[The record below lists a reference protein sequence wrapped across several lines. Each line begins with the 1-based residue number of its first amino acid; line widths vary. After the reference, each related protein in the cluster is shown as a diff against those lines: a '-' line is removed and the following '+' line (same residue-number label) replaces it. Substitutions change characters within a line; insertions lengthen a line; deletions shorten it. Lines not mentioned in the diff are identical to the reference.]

1 MTQNIKDLLKQSG
14 LSPLPGDLQTAILER
29 IYNLEHKRS
38 RNRLIG
44 FGFFSLM
51 SFGGL
56 MVSFVKLW
64 TNLKLAGVPEFVSL
78 LVSDTTESFVVWR
91 EIGFS
96 ILESIPT
103 ITLSTFLTLVI
114 IFVIS
119 GVKTVENINP
129 KLA

>member
-1 MTQNIKDLLKQSG
+1 
-14 LSPLPGDLQTAILER
+14 
-29 IYNLEHKRS
+29 
-38 RNRLIG
+38 
-44 FGFFSLM
+44 
-51 SFGGL
+51 

-119 GVKTVENINP
+119 GVKTVKIP
-129 KLA
+129 ISLAS